1 MAFLITLQFSGNI
14 NFSLQVG
21 DQVYNTPTSPLG
33 GFDQNPNIY
42 QIHIGEV
49 TVIYPNSIQVLSEY
63 DDGLGNPLLPPNG
76 AFISFS
82 KNRTVNNN
90 DLLGYY
96 ASAQFVN
103 DSKVDAKLFM
113 VGSEVS
119 ENSK

>member
-1 MAFLITLQFSGNI
+1 MAFSITLQFSGNI

-21 DQVYNTPTSPLG
+21 DQVYHTPTSPLG
-33 GFDQNPNIY
+33 GFDQNANIY

-49 TVIYPNSIQVLSEY
+49 TAIYPNSIQVLSEY
-63 DDGLGNPLLPPNG
+63 DDGFGNPVLPPND

-96 ASAQFVN
+96 ASTQFVN
-103 DSKVDAKLFM
+103 DSKADAKLFM